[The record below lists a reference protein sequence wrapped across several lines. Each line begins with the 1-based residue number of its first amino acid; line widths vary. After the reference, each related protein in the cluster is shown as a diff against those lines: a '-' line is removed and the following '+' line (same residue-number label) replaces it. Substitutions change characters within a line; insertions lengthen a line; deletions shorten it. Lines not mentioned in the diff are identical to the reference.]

1 MKKITFYILVFA
13 VLFSC
18 TTDESTSEPIANIFE
33 GDVILISQAELDDFG
48 AMEYTEITGSLRIIS
63 EAINSLQALSTLNTI
78 GGHLGIEG
86 TLLENL
92 NGLNNLTTIGESLTI
107 SFNPNLM
114 SLSPLENVVSSISG
128 IHLEANSSIVNLN
141 GLQNLEL
148 QEGSFIR
155 FWGNINL
162 VSLASLENTLPENL
176 GTFSTRPLGL
186 MTSNG
191 EPAGTVPTP
200 ITDLSFLSSVTSIDS
215 VFLVEFQGNTLQ
227 GLHNITSCASQ
238 FIMSFSPFIEDLS
251 VLENLVAINNLSLF
265 SNSSLQNL
273 NGLDN
278 VLDATGEFFSIAE
291 NPMLSDFCSLENLF
305 VNGTYET
312 IDYYVNSNLYNPTIQ
327 DIIDGNCSN

>member
-1 MKKITFYILVFA
+1 
-13 VLFSC
+13 
-18 TTDESTSEPIANIFE
+18 
-33 GDVILISQAELDDFG
+33 
-48 AMEYTEITGSLRIIS
+48 
-63 EAINSLQALSTLNTI
+63 
-78 GGHLGIEG
+78 
-86 TLLENL
+86 
-92 NGLNNLTTIGESLTI
+92 
-107 SFNPNLM
+107 
-114 SLSPLENVVSSISG
+114 
-128 IHLEANSSIVNLN
+128 
-141 GLQNLEL
+141 
-148 QEGSFIR
+148 
-155 FWGNINL
+155 
-162 VSLASLENTLPENL
+162 
-176 GTFSTRPLGL
+176 

>member
-1 MKKITFYILVFA
+1 MKATLALLCIFFMI
-13 VLFSC
+13 SC
-18 TTDESTSEPIANIFE
+18 STDESTPVPVASIFD
-33 GDVILISQAELDDFG
+33 GDVILISQTELDDFG
-48 AMEYTEITGSLRIIS
+48 AIGYTEITGNLRIIS
-63 EAINSLQALSTLNTI
+63 EAVNSLQALSSLNTI

-86 TLLENL
+86 TLLEDL
-92 NGLNNLTTIGESLTI
+92 NGLNNLTSIGESLTI

-114 SLSPLENVVSSISG
+114 SLLPLEGVVSSISG
-128 IHLEANSSIVNLN
+128 IHLEANSSIVNLI

-155 FWGNINL
+155 VWGNINL
-162 VSLASLENTLPENL
+162 VSLVSLENTLPESL

-191 EPAGTVPTP
+191 EPAGTIPTP
-200 ITDLSFLSSVTSIDS
+200 ITDLNFLSNVTSIDS
-215 VFLVEFQGNTLQ
+215 IFLVEFQGNTLQ

-251 VLENLVAINNLSLF
+251 VLENLVAINDFSLF

-278 VLDATGEFFSIAE
+278 ILNATGEFFSIVE
-291 NPMLSDFCSLENLF
+291 NPVLTDFCSLENLF
-305 VNGTYET
+305 VNGTYGG